1 MRPHPP
7 PYLTLPVALALL
19 PTAFPRCHP
28 HLETPPLRPQ
38 FAKLNL
44 TAGTTYE
51 ARDIWARESLGTASA
66 ELSLTV
72 PAYDSVFVLLTP
84 KAAAVA

>member
-1 MRPHPP
+1 M
-7 PYLTLPVALALL
+7 
-19 PTAFPRCHP
+19 
-28 HLETPPLRPQ
+28 RPQ